1 VGGDNHCG
9 YIAFRNP
16 FAGSLIDDGAMNI
29 VVRDWI
35 ESLFFYIEVLMVLE
49 SHYVEELMLCHF
61 YFFLLLL

>member
-1 VGGDNHCG
+1 VEIIIVDILVLG
-9 YIAFRNP
+9 NP

-35 ESLFFYIEVLMVLE
+35 ESLFFYIEVLMALE

>member
-9 YIAFRNP
+9 YIGFRNP

-35 ESLFFYIEVLMVLE
+35 ESLFFYIEVLMALE
-49 SHYVEELMLCHF
+49 SHYVEE
-61 YFFLLLL
+61 